1 MATTGKKINLA
12 QLDKELGGLGL
23 IGDFT
28 DDKNKLILP
37 AEGSS
42 LTEAELSAG
51 IAAHNAEPEIDHRA
65 SALAKLAALGL
76 SADEI
81 AAL

>member
-1 MATTGKKINLA
+1 MATTGKKINLT

-42 LTEAELSAG
+42 LTEAELNAG